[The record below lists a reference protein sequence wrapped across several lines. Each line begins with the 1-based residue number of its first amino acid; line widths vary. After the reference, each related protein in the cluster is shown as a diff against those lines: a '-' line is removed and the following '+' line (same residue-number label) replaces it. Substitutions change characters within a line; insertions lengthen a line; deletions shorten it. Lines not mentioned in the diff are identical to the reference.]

1 LEIRG
6 ILIKKGGK
14 YLTLPGKISFS
25 VTLDQIQVLIFSKIE
40 SNGGFPLKGGKITS
54 LQLCMC

>member
-6 ILIKKGGK
+6 NLIKKGGK

-25 VTLDQIQVLIFSKIE
+25 VTLDQIIVFFIFSKIE
-40 SNGGFPLKGGKITS
+40 SFGGFPLKGGKITS
-54 LQLCMC
+54 LQY